1 MGKPDYKF
9 KEDKVLEE
17 IRKYIDFTYT
27 QHYGQGRI
35 QATEFI
41 FDTDHGEG
49 FCVGNILKYA
59 QRYGKKD
66 GKNAA
71 DLLSNAKFPV
81 ILSGAGVILAD
92 AIEDCKNIAE
102 KLRKTAILIPLSS
115 RLENTNY
122 LMIS

>member
-1 MGKPDYKF
+1 MDKPDYKF

-66 GKNAA
+66 GKNPA
-71 DLLSNAKFPV
+71 DLFKV
-81 ILSGAGVILAD
+81 IHYAVMLLGMEEV
-92 AIEDCKNIAE
+92 E
-102 KLRKTAILIPLSS
+102 KEREIREYHDQLRVGDT
-115 RLENTNY
+115 E
-122 LMIS
+122 